1 MRERKKVGTGEQLK
15 LIKKI
20 IKKTQNIGDRE
31 LKKIKTGSNW
41 TKSRHR
47 NVFNIKEIR
56 GREKTGKSK
65 KITSLLI

>member
-31 LKKIKTGSNW
+31 LKNKNRK
-41 TKSRHR
+41 
-47 NVFNIKEIR
+47 
-56 GREKTGKSK
+56 
-65 KITSLLI
+65 